1 MQKNSPWE
9 NKSESLRRLA
19 EVIFMP
25 TWVSF
30 QRKEG
35 LKHGV

>member
-1 MQKNSPWE
+1 MQKNPGWE
-9 NKSESLRRLA
+9 NKFRCLRDIG

-25 TWVSF
+25 AWVSF

-35 LKHGV
+35 LDYGI

>member
-1 MQKNSPWE
+1 MQKNPGWE
-9 NKSESLRRLA
+9 NKVRRLRKIA

-25 TWVSF
+25 AWVSF

-35 LKHGV
+35 LEYGI

>member
-1 MQKNSPWE
+1 MQKNPAWE
-9 NKSESLRRLA
+9 NNVGRLREIA

-25 TWVSF
+25 AWVSF

-35 LKHGV
+35 LEYGI

>member
-1 MQKNSPWE
+1 MQKNPAWE
-9 NKSESLRRLA
+9 NKAGRLRDIA

-25 TWVSF
+25 AWVSF

-35 LKHGV
+35 LEYGI

>member
-1 MQKNSPWE
+1 MQKNPACE
-9 NKSESLRRLA
+9 NEVERLRRNA

-25 TWVSF
+25 AWVSF

-35 LKHGV
+35 LEYGI

>member
-1 MQKNSPWE
+1 MQKNPAWE
-9 NKSESLRRLA
+9 NKVRRLREIA

-25 TWVSF
+25 AWVSF

-35 LKHGV
+35 LEYGI

>member
-1 MQKNSPWE
+1 MQKNPGWE
-9 NKSESLRRLA
+9 NEFRCLHDMA

-25 TWVSF
+25 AWVSF

-35 LKHGV
+35 LDYGI

>member
-1 MQKNSPWE
+1 MQKKPACE
-9 NKSESLRRLA
+9 NNVGRLRRNA

-25 TWVSF
+25 VWVSF

-35 LKHGV
+35 LNYGI

>member
-1 MQKNSPWE
+1 MQKNPAWE
-9 NKSESLRRLA
+9 NKVGSLCRSA

-25 TWVSF
+25 AWVSF

-35 LKHGV
+35 LEYEI